1 MNEIIAD
8 SGFAP
13 EWIMLRKDVLAFR
26 SRLRET
32 MRKKTEKIEENIIE
46 NRQRYDKDLI
56 NIF

>member
-26 SRLRET
+26 SRLREIV
-32 MRKKTEKIEENIIE
+32 RKKTEKINIE